1 MIGSSNMV
9 NLNRASFKTFAQND
23 STMPGKAAK
32 VRMDKTANR
41 NPEESL
47 KQKHFKGDTKPLSF
61 DRLETINISLNHAA
75 NHIKKI
81 DAGMEK
87 INKNI
92 DKMKAGL
99 NAIVKNYPPFPPGS
113 EERTRRLKEI
123 DGFSRLIA
131 KLTIPREQNTELQL
145 TSKTDASVGKETGQ
159 LSISLKDNTFLYTVK
174 KSEPDT
180 TNLKLPEINHD
191 LPDDEIPEIIKGLDG
206 ESNIIGNQRKKLA
219 EDASGLS
226 RLKEESGL
234 FVDMEFPAMD
244 DDSADTK
251 SMETGQRLQ
260 RGSFVIST
268 DNYSQLS
275 GLIR

>member
-1 MIGSSNMV
+1 MIESSNMA

-41 NPEESL
+41 NPEKSL
-47 KQKHFKGDTKPLSF
+47 KQEHFKGDTKPLSF
-61 DRLETINISLNHAA
+61 GRLETINISLNHAA

-81 DAGMEK
+81 DARMEK

-92 DKMKAGL
+92 DRMKTGL

-123 DGFSRLIA
+123 DGFRQLIA
-131 KLTIPREQNTELQL
+131 KLTIPREQNTELQA
-145 TSKTDASVGKETGQ
+145 TSKTDATVGKETGQ
-159 LSISLKDNTFLYTVK
+159 LSISLKDNTFIYTVK

-180 TNLKLPEINHD
+180 TSLNLPEINHD
-191 LPDDEIPEIIKGLDG
+191 LPDDEIPEIIKGLDA
-206 ESNIIGNQRKKLA
+206 ESNIIEKQRKKLA

-226 RLKEESGL
+226 RLKEKSGL

-251 SMETGQRLQ
+251 SMETGRKLQ
-260 RGSFVIST
+260 RGSFAIST
-268 DNYSQLS
+268 DNYSQIS
-275 GLIR
+275 GFTG